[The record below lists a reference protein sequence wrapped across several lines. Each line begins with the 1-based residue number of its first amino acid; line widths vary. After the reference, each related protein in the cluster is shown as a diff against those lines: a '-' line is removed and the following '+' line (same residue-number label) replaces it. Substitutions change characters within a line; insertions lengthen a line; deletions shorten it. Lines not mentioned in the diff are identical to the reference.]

1 VNDRLP
7 SALRQITQ
15 RRVQLRRTLAS
26 VKRSAEDAILALDEG
41 RMPFTSL
48 IGVGPL
54 GSQDPFQVTAEYQQL
69 RAAIDVAAALGATD
83 AQVQAALDGE
93 EGI

>member
-1 VNDRLP
+1 MSDDRLP
-7 SALRQITQ
+7 SALRRISQ
-15 RRVQLRRTLAS
+15 RRDQLRRTLAS

-41 RMPFTSL
+41 RMPMTSI
-48 IGVGPL
+48 IGIGPL

-83 AQVQAALDGE
+83 EQVQTALNDND
-93 EGI
+93 